1 MQQLS
6 LDALRSFSGVGG
18 VDLWAPT
25 TALLLV
31 DMQVDCIRP
40 IGYTIR
46 RLGERGLT
54 EAVGQYERQC
64 ATAIGNLQR
73 VLARVRDNGQRVIH
87 TRAVRLPG
95 RQPGGQSRPSRE
107 PTPDGDQI
115 IQELAPLPDEIVL
128 SKSCSGVFAGTNL
141 DFMLRRLG
149 VTSLIVGG
157 VVTNGCVEHAVIHGH
172 DLGYATVLV
181 GDGCAALT
189 DEIHED
195 ALARL
200 EHRRAHVLNADAILS
215 MTMVSGTAEAAQ
227 FTRSRRHG

>member
-1 MQQLS
+1 MQPLS
-6 LDALRSFSGVGG
+6 LDALRSFSGVGR

-46 RLGERGLT
+46 RLRQRGLT
-54 EAVGQYERQC
+54 AAVEQYERQC
-64 ATAIGNLQR
+64 AIAIGNLR
-73 VLARVRDNGQRVIH
+73 RILARVRDNGQSVIH

-95 RQPGGQSRPSRE
+95 RQPGGQARPSRE

-115 IQELAPLPDEIVL
+115 IEELAPLPGELVL

-149 VTSLIVGG
+149 IANLIIGG

-172 DLGYATVLV
+172 DLGYATVLI

-189 DEIHED
+189 DEIHENT
-195 ALARL
+195 LERL
-200 EHRRAHVLNADAILS
+200 EHRRAHVLTTDAILS
-215 MTMVSGTAEAAQ
+215 MTTVTATAEAAA
-227 FTRSRRHG
+227 R